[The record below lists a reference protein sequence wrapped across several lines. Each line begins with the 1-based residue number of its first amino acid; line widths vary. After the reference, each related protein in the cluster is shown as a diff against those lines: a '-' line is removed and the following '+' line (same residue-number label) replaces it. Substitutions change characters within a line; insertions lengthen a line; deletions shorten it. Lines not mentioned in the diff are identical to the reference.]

1 MPDSDIKRCR
11 CKPNCNI
18 RITRRQR
25 HRHYAQAQY
34 EGRADQILPS
44 ESDSESSGDDD
55 SSDEVYGDHQDMV
68 SVNYQS
74 APPTAMFQHASPL
87 PHDRSMQSAGHPD
100 MMDVD
105 PILDSGSSG
114 DSESDSEDESDESD
128 GIQGA
133 EFDAAALAYNEQDDF
148 DASVTVEQL
157 IQELEAELYLE
168 DQTTFQN
175 ICKRPPLC
183 IENLIILIHAWIRQ

>member
-1 MPDSDIKRCR
+1 M
-11 CKPNCNI
+11 
-18 RITRRQR
+18 
-25 HRHYAQAQY
+25 
-34 EGRADQILPS
+34 
-44 ESDSESSGDDD
+44 
-55 SSDEVYGDHQDMV
+55 

-74 APPTAMFQHASPL
+74 VPPTAMFQHASPL
-87 PHDRSMQSAGHPD
+87 PHDQSMQSAGHPD

-168 DQTTFQN
+168 DQGTFQN
-175 ICKRPPLC
+175 IRKRSPLFIVNQYVYIFC
-183 IENLIILIHAWIRQ
+183 EIRQ